1 MRNQNA
7 VIPGS
12 LGLSFK
18 FDIDREASMKRRVR
32 SFGAVAS
39 ALLLFSVVFGQT
51 LSDKADLITVNRIWE
66 EGTTH
71 TQVMDHLSY
80 LTDVV
85 GPRIPGSPAMQK
97 AYDWT
102 TKKFKEWGLQNVA
115 VEAAGELGLGWSNDY
130 ISAHMT
136 EPSYMP
142 ILAFAKP
149 WTAGT
154 KGKITGHPILLQ
166 LKSKADMEK
175 YRGKLKGAI
184 VLTQMPRQTHP
195 VFEAVAK
202 RFTDLDL
209 RRLEN
214 TPIPT
219 KPTEPPDLG
228 GLSGELK
235 WEQLVEFYRSEDVG
249 VLIEGSPSSR
259 SDYGTV
265 RVDAYE
271 GMGKNHL
278 TPNQSPM
285 IVIAAEQYARICR
298 ILDLKIPVTL
308 EIEMRNTI
316 YDRDRQG
323 YNVVAEIP
331 GTDQKDELVML
342 GGHIDSWTGGTGAV
356 DDASGCAVTMEAMR
370 ILQALGIKP
379 RRTIRAALWTGEEEG
394 LYGSRGYVAGHF
406 GDTDQASL
414 KKLDLE
420 TLVTM
425 WRNPLGSS
433 QKLLAKPEYNKISGY
448 FNYDNGS
455 GRIRG
460 IFIQENFGVQPIFEE
475 WMKPLKEL
483 GVTTIALQST
493 GGTDHLPFDW
503 IGIPGFQFIQDP
515 LDYSPQ
521 LHHTSQ
527 DVYDHCVPEDLIQSA
542 VVMATFVYHTA
553 MRDQM
558 LPRKPL
564 GIPVEV
570 R

>member
-1 MRNQNA
+1 
-7 VIPGS
+7 
-12 LGLSFK
+12 
-18 FDIDREASMKRRVR
+18 MKR
-32 SFGAVAS
+32 SACSSGAIAS
-39 ALLLFSVVFGQT
+39 ALLLFSLAFAQAPP
-51 LSDKADLITVNRIWE
+51 DKADLSMVNRIWE

-71 TQVMDHLSY
+71 AQVMEHLSY

-97 AYDWT
+97 AYDWA
-102 TKKFKEWGLQNVA
+102 TKKFKDWGLQNVN
-115 VEAAGELGLGWSNDY
+115 VEPAGELGLGWSNEY

-136 EPSYMP
+136 EPAYMP

-149 WTAGT
+149 WTTGT
-154 KGKITGHPILLQ
+154 KGRITGHPILAEI
-166 LKSKADMEK
+166 KSKADMEK
-175 YRGKLKGAI
+175 QHGKLKGAI
-184 VLTQMPRQTHP
+184 VLTQKPRQAHP
-195 VFEAVAK
+195 VFKPIAR
-202 RFTDLDL
+202 RFADLDL
-209 RRLEN
+209 RELEN

-219 KPTEPPDLG
+219 KPLEPPNLG
-228 GLSGELK
+228 GSSGELK
-235 WEQLVEFYRSEDVG
+235 WEQLVEFYRSEEVG
-249 VLIEGSPSSR
+249 VLIEGSSASR
-259 SDYGTV
+259 SDYGNV
-265 RVDAYE
+265 KVDAYE
-271 GMGKNHL
+271 GMGKNHV

-285 IVIAAEQYARICR
+285 IVVAAEQYARICR
-298 ILDLKIPVTL
+298 ILDQKIPVTL

-331 GTDQKDELVML
+331 GTDKKDEIVML

-370 ILQALGIKP
+370 ILKVLGVKP

-394 LYGSRGYVAGHF
+394 LYGSRGYVARHF
-406 GDTDQASL
+406 GDSDQDSL

-420 TLVTM
+420 TLVAM
-425 WRNPLGSS
+425 WRNPLASS
-433 QKLLAKPEYNKISGY
+433 QKLLAKPEYNKVSGY

-460 IFIQENFGVQPIFEE
+460 IYIQENYGVRPIFEE
-475 WMKPLKEL
+475 WMKPLRDL
-483 GVTTIALQST
+483 GMTTIALQST
-493 GGTDHLPFDW
+493 EGTDHLPFDW

-515 LDYSPQ
+515 LDYFPQ

-542 VVMATFVYHTA
+542 VVMASFVYHTA

-570 R
+570 K